1 MWRPLPS
8 AVAAARSA
16 AGAAIGGAVTA
27 EGSGHHN
34 SGHHNSGHHNSGH
47 HNETLAP
54 DHYQRHVVHRLADLC
69 DDFFR
74 RARGFQHFLQSGDA
88 EVGA

>member
-8 AVAAARSA
+8 AVAAAHRA

-34 SGHHNSGHHNSGH
+34 TNR
-47 HNETLAP
+47 LAR
-54 DHYQRHVVHRLADLC
+54 HVQRHWAAALRWN
-69 DDFFR
+69 R
-74 RARGFQHFLQSGDA
+74 RSRVYARNELLRTAKEHA
-88 EVGA
+88 K